1 MDETF
6 KDLVELIEERGLGHL
21 DEAQRTL
28 IATLGLRY
36 LVRLGDEVSALPEA
50 VKVQIDAAIA
60 EQFEARDRADERRL
74 RRMQTRYTFWG
85 TVVASVLALV
95 SAVVVALLA

>member
-6 KDLVELIEERGLGHL
+6 KDLVELIEERGIGHL

-36 LVRLGDEVSALPEA
+36 LVRLGDEVSALPDQVRASIDEA
-50 VKVQIDAAIA
+50 LEERFKERDEA
-60 EQFEARDRADERRL
+60 EAL
-74 RRMQTRYTFWG
+74 KLKKMPMRYTFWG
-85 TVVASVLALV
+85 TVVASGAALV